1 MNESELERAL
11 RDWAKADADVS
22 EPARLRARVM
32 AVPDVAKAQ
41 PRLGLRSLSGWL
53 RTRPFAALGMAAAV
67 AVLFAAVLVP
77 GVLRDPDEEGTLG
90 DPATS
95 VVVAQDGSGDFGTI
109 MDAVGAAADGD
120 TILVRPG
127 TYLESI
133 LIDKDIT
140 LRGDGDREDIVI
152 RAPSDQADRW
162 LPEEERTYAIRLQDT
177 DAHVENLTLTGPAS
191 ALIAHGGS
199 PRIADVAVI
208 DVGVANRGDDMDP
221 SRFAGLTL
229 VAGSTAE
236 VRDSLFRRSDVAVD
250 GSSVALE
257 DNRLEASM
265 IQLLDTSGGAA
276 ASMASLIRGNVFN
289 DPWIAI
295 WVDEGASPRIEG
307 NEISGAETTA
317 AWIRFAGPGT
327 VVEGNTIRDSR
338 TAMMVVE
345 SSVDIVENDV
355 SGNQF
360 GLNIAGT
367 GATVRGNLF
376 RDNTVGVLIS
386 SSSSGRMTSLTLEGN
401 TVEGNVRGIAIKA
414 GTSSRLMGN
423 VVCDNETNLDIV
435 DGADVTLQ
443 DNEICAD
450 VASAQ
455 VP

>member
-1 MNESELERAL
+1 MNESDLERAL

-32 AVPDVAKAQ
+32 AVPEVTEAHTRRR
-41 PRLGLRSLSGWL
+41 PSWLEGWL

-67 AVLFAAVLVP
+67 VVLFAAVLVP

-140 LRGDGDREDIVI
+140 LRGDGDREDVVI

-162 LPEEERTYAIRLQDT
+162 LPEEVRTYAIRLQDT

-199 PRIADVAVI
+199 PRITDVAVI

-229 VAGSTAE
+229 VAGT
-236 VRDSLFRRSDVAVD
+236 
-250 GSSVALE
+250 
-257 DNRLEASM
+257 DN
-265 IQLLDTSGGAA
+265 
-276 ASMASLIRGNVFN
+276 
-289 DPWIAI
+289 
-295 WVDEGASPRIEG
+295 GAS
-307 NEISGAETTA
+307 
-317 AWIRFAGPGT
+317 
-327 VVEGNTIRDSR
+327 
-338 TAMMVVE
+338 
-345 SSVDIVENDV
+345 
-355 SGNQF
+355 
-360 GLNIAGT
+360 
-367 GATVRGNLF
+367 ATYHRELA
-376 RDNTVGVLIS
+376 LYQQA
-386 SSSSGRMTSLTLEGN
+386 
-401 TVEGNVRGIAIKA
+401 GIAPTEVLQIA
-414 GTSSRLMGN
+414 T
-423 VVCDNETNLDIV
+423 IV
-435 DGADVTLQ
+435 AARVMKEEKDYGSIAPGKV
-443 DNEICAD
+443 AD
-450 VASAQ
+450 VAIVNGRPATNVAELSRVETVIRGGRIYKVADLREA
-455 VP
+455 VTGRRTPTP